1 MYTGAYNDQFEEQHK
16 AVFNAEIYAL
26 AEKYDIKS
34 LKLVAQKRFDSAIAN
49 LEFQECLMT
58 KITEAVY
65 ANTPYSDR
73 GLRNSIAPLLTRHKT
88 SLRACDSFMD
98 LIRNRLDG
106 DFAVDVIDA
115 WTGARQPPNS
125 SEGPLNPSRPC
136 CYRCES
142 ENLYGWCSGCGLEK
156 RVHYQGGNVVC
167 STCRS
172 GVRNIVCTRCQQPI
186 LPSEMV

>member
-1 MYTGAYNDQFEEQHK
+1 MLRFMYTGAYNDQFEEQHK

-34 LKLVAQKRFDSAIAN
+34 LKLVAQNGFDSAIEN
-49 LEFQECLMT
+49 LKFQGCLMT

-65 ANTPYSDR
+65 ASTPYSDR

-106 DFAVDVIDA
+106 DFAVDLIDA

-125 SEGPLNPSRPC
+125 SEGPLNSSRPC
-136 CYRCES
+136 CYICETYK
-142 ENLYGWCSGCGLEK
+142 LCG
-156 RVHYQGGNVVC
+156 
-167 STCRS
+167 
-172 GVRNIVCTRCQQPI
+172 
-186 LPSEMV
+186 